1 MKTLF
6 FGTSSFALPSLEIT
20 AQRTELQ
27 GVVTQPDRPAG
38 RGQKLTP
45 PPVKVA
51 AQAIGVPVH
60 QPASL
65 RDFAREL
72 AGTEFDFFVLAS
84 YGKIVPQELLEIPKL
99 GSLNVHPS
107 LLPLYRGATPI
118 QSALRDGA
126 AETGVTIMLMDA
138 GLDTGDIVLQE
149 KTPVL
154 PQENY
159 GELHDRLARFGA
171 QALAHA
177 IAAARGGA
185 FPRAP
190 QDGKATLTRALRK
203 EDLALEWSWDG
214 QRIVNHVRALSPA
227 PAARATLAGMPVKI
241 LRAEVGGLF
250 AGEGAERRSP
260 EPGRRVGEIAGMI
273 GDALVVQCGDGAVN
287 VLEVIAPNRPRQSG
301 AAFGA
306 PLLLKET

>member
-1 MKTLF
+1 VKTLF